1 MRLTLPEAVAS
12 LVIDKESLLRDRRS
26 EQAMSPPSLE
36 LELGL
41 GSPGTYPPAGRG
53 RTVGLVGP
61 RGSPTGGD
69 RFSGTALQDWAG
81 GTGDTMSQPGTVERP
96 VYGRLVELPAGD
108 CAVQSNP
115 RNRHPHQYSS
125 LTSPSDAALL

>member
-1 MRLTLPEAVAS
+1 MYRCRLTLPEAAAS
-12 LVIDKESLLRDRRS
+12 LVIDKESLLRDMRS
-26 EQAMSPPSLE
+26 EQAMSPPS

-53 RTVGLVGP
+53 RAVGLVGP

-96 VYGRLVELPAGD
+96 VYVRYTRLFI
-108 CAVQSNP
+108 SS
-115 RNRHPHQYSS
+115 HPNK
-125 LTSPSDAALL
+125 LLNNI